1 MVKKILQNFFKNKNK
16 IKEEEYKSKI
26 LPKIREFRE
35 ILKSKKT
42 ISFLH
47 YGHLGDIINSLPVI
61 KELSKDKKCILY
73 IQKEKPIPKHVV
85 SKDHPFGSVY
95 LSKNSILKML
105 PLLKNQ
111 KYLEKVEIYE
121 NQNIDID
128 LNFFR
133 NLPINFNIDSVR
145 WYFHLTGC
153 FPDLSENYLE
163 VEQHSKFKDYLV
175 IMRSLRRQNQ
185 FIDYSFLSNYKNIV
199 FIGLENE
206 FKDLRKKIGK
216 LEYYD
221 SKDFLELAMIIKN
234 SKLFIGNLSFGYA
247 LAEALKVPRL
257 LESGPNF
264 PLVYPNGNHA
274 YDFYF
279 QNHFEDLVKKLY
291 FIK

>member
-1 MVKKILQNFFKNKNK
+1 M
-16 IKEEEYKSKI
+16 
-26 LPKIREFRE
+26 
-35 ILKSKKT
+35 
-42 ISFLH
+42 
-47 YGHLGDIINSLPVI
+47 
-61 KELSKDKKCILY
+61 
-73 IQKEKPIPKHVV
+73 
-85 SKDHPFGSVY
+85 
-95 LSKNSILKML
+95 
-105 PLLKNQ
+105 
-111 KYLEKVEIYE
+111 
-121 NQNIDID
+121 
-128 LNFFR
+128 
-133 NLPINFNIDSVR
+133 
-145 WYFHLTGC
+145 
-153 FPDLSENYLE
+153 
-163 VEQHSKFKDYLV
+163 
-175 IMRSLRRQNQ
+175 
-185 FIDYSFLSNYKNIV
+185 
-199 FIGLENE
+199 ENE